1 MGMYC
6 TPLMMNAP
14 LLPLDHAAKGS
25 VESTHKVPTGPA
37 TTTRN
42 TATFVQSLQSVR
54 FISRSPAPRSPLQT
68 VSLSQSVISVFTVP
82 PLKRKHVRDSVNW
95 RFIGRSLVMTKVVAS
110 ALDGSVKRSLIQS
123 TQLDR

>member
-1 MGMYC
+1 MMITNYGTHTSTGMWYAPGYAVDYSSFMVTQKTERTPVSVLNPFATMGMYC

-42 TATFVQSLQSVR
+42 TATFVQSQSVR
-54 FISRSPAPRSPLQT
+54 FISPHGLPPRAHPSK
-68 VSLSQSVISVFTVP
+68 QSV
-82 PLKRKHVRDSVNW
+82 
-95 RFIGRSLVMTKVVAS
+95 
-110 ALDGSVKRSLIQS
+110 
-123 TQLDR
+123 